1 MIGLFNNDRFQL
13 TGFSMMGVL
22 VVNGLT
28 ETLCLLIFIDIWQLF
43 FLFAC
48 FALFIYKMK
57 IKKYRKIHSS
67 LLVTNNI
74 RSRASELA
82 LYE

>member
-43 FLFAC
+43 FLFVC
-48 FALFIYKMK
+48 FALF
-57 IKKYRKIHSS
+57 RKIHYS

-74 RSRASELA
+74 RSQASELA